1 MAEQTETPPAGY
13 NYVSYGTEQHPIAGL
28 SRVVRHITGHDSEG
42 RSVFLS
48 TDIGDHHRTLGE
60 KQAISNIIYSTNQ
73 TPVELNGDHD
83 IEFARNTEVSSL
95 FSLIEDVKLT
105 ALSPVFTSKTAQ
117 WHVSSTSLRAWNLRC
132 TAPLVLTT
140 ASSLRACSR

>member
-1 MAEQTETPPAGY
+1 MAEQTETPPVGY

-28 SRVVRHITGHDSEG
+28 PRVVRHITGHDSEG

-60 KQAISNIIYSTNQ
+60 KQAIANIIYSTKE

-83 IEFARNTEVSSL
+83 IEFAKSTEVSSP
-95 FSLIEDVKLT
+95 FSFFWDMTLT
-105 ALSPVFTSKTAQ
+105 TLSPVSTLRMAQ
-117 WHVSSTSLRAWNLRC
+117 WYA
-132 TAPLVLTT
+132 
-140 ASSLRACSR
+140 

>member
-48 TDIGDHHRTLGE
+48 TDTGDHHRTLGE

-83 IEFARNTEVSSL
+83 IEFARNTEVSSSFPFL
-95 FSLIEDVKLT
+95 QYVTLT
-105 ALSPVFTSKTAQ
+105 GLSPVSTSKTAQ
-117 WHVSSTSLRAWNLRC
+117 WHA
-132 TAPLVLTT
+132 
-140 ASSLRACSR
+140 